1 MFTKEEILKYRE
13 IRENAAVHKVCLR
26 LSHTEKEMLNNIKLN
41 TGVGYSE
48 AIKRAIFKC
57 YGLWFDVSA

>member
-13 IRENAAVHKVCLR
+13 IRKSPDNFRVSIR
-26 LSHTEKEMLNNIKLN
+26 LSNIEKEMLNNLKLD

-57 YGLWFDVSA
+57 YGL

>member
-13 IRENAAVHKVCLR
+13 IREAPDNHRLTIR
-26 LSHTEKEMLNNIKLN
+26 LSHTEKEMLNNIKLD
-41 TGVGYSE
+41 TGMGYSE

-57 YGLWFDVSA
+57 YGL